1 MDVPRNRQIAY
12 CDHYLMLTRAVI
24 REMYELLPHS
34 DEPLPPI
41 ETNLTSQQ
49 CKHLIQWI
57 KPGTNLATLS
67 HSDLFAIRRFA
78 DKFDLQALDSA
89 IVNVFTTKC
98 VGSSTWG
105 IFVDALREDDEVV
118 ARAAMAIMGERW
130 FFPAKYRELDWSKMN
145 YKTEV
150 KVRDSKTDALGRGAQ
165 S

>member
-1 MDVPRNRQIAY
+1 
-12 CDHYLMLTRAVI
+12 
-24 REMYELLPHS
+24 MYELLPHS

-41 ETNLTSQQ
+41 ETNLNSQQ
-49 CKHLIQWI
+49 CKHLIEWI
-57 KPGTNLATLS
+57 KLGTNLATLC

-89 IVNVFTTKC
+89 IVNVFTAKC
-98 VGSSTWG
+98 VGAPTWG
-105 IFVDALREDDEVV
+105 IFVDALREHDEVV
-118 ARAAMAIMGERW
+118 ARAAMAIMGKSW

-150 KVRDSKTDALGRGAQ
+150 KVRNSTSDSLRREAR